1 MTAEIRAGVRDLAD
15 RLTLEYAGAVPPGQV
30 LALVFR
36 AERSLGVRGRLPAA
50 TRSTSASRRSDG
62 CSPTGWRTTRGRPRL
77 SGTSWWTAPGGRPT
91 ARAGRRTGPAAQR
104 R

>member
-36 AERSLGVRGRLPAA
+36 TERSLGARRRLPAA
-50 TRSTSASRRSDG
+50 TRLDVCEQAVRRLLTDRLAPYSRS
-62 CSPTGWRTTRGRPRL
+62 SN
-77 SGTSWWTAPGGRPT
+77 A
-91 ARAGRRTGPAAQR
+91 
-104 R
+104 